1 MQENGVV
8 DPLSKFLVGE
18 KPFVHWRSKKQLR
31 SAEKHSG
38 AERAPFFANCELRM
52 HLVPLSLLPCA
63 VLAATAVAAAGST
76 PRTANIQPGTL
87 WPKLAWRKAPSRG
100 AGPRLPRVCKKS
112 RTRWVH
118 PMQLLNDALYW
129 KASGIG
135 HTTVS

>member
-76 PRTANIQPGTL
+76 PRTANIQPGTVAQAG
-87 WPKLAWRKAPSRG
+87 LAKSSEPRSGPSP
-100 AGPRLPRVCKKS
+100 AKS
-112 RTRWVH
+112 L
-118 PMQLLNDALYW
+118 QKIKD
-129 KASGIG
+129 
-135 HTTVS
+135 TVGSPHAIVE